1 MIKKSQKVN
10 KNSKKYL
17 LFTLFNLHLD
27 SMPTEVIE
35 HIKSLEK
42 EIKRLRQA
50 LNELLKINSTLK
62 CENIKMKQER
72 IEELN
77 GKCSVA
83 SISIDEFCKTLN
95 QINQN
100 STIKKSGAFLPRIR
114 NQFGSK

>member
-1 MIKKSQKVN
+1 M
-10 KNSKKYL
+10 KKYL

-27 SMPTEVIE
+27 SLPTQVIE

-42 EIKRLRQA
+42 EIKRLRQT

-62 CENIKMKQER
+62 SENIKMKQDR
-72 IEELN
+72 IKQLNN

-83 SISIDEFCKTLN
+83 SISIDDFCETLN

-114 NQFGSK
+114 NKSGPK